1 MKQNRVLLWLIHF
14 IILCILAKVAKKRT
28 VDRTTV
34 KKITTPH
41 HHYIKTTQCHIP
53 YYPIISKIKKHSAS
67 FNCSKDKSLISNR
80 FDEKLQHY
88 VLQIN
93 YPVAQLKLKVM
104 RKKFPNLMG
113 YNCTYRE
120 IRRLKNASA
129 EEPMSLGEETAFEDG
144 YVVPLHIEAMKVIC
158 RNELSEDLQ
167 MDTFAFVQP
176 RRSIPL
182 QKSWH
187 RRPSIIMLGMDNL
200 SRMTLRNNMPSLFEN
215 IKKP

>member
-67 FNCSKDKSLISNR
+67 LNCSKDKSLISNR

-129 EEPMSLGEETAFEDG
+129 EEPM
-144 YVVPLHIEAMKVIC
+144 
-158 RNELSEDLQ
+158 R
-167 MDTFAFVQP
+167 
-176 RRSIPL
+176 
-182 QKSWH
+182 
-187 RRPSIIMLGMDNL
+187 
-200 SRMTLRNNMPSLFEN
+200 
-215 IKKP
+215 